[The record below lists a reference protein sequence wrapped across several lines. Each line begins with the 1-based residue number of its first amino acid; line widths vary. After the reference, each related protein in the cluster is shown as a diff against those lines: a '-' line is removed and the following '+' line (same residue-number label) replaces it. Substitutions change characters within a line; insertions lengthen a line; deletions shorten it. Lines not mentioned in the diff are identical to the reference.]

1 MNTTNPYENAFLDN
15 TLSINYTFNFISVTE
30 STLRRAEEAKTDIE
44 RMGIL
49 DRQTIK
55 GLKWSLEFVKSL
67 KTDVLTDKEL
77 KHAIRLTHFRGNEC
91 PEYV

>member
-1 MNTTNPYENAFLDN
+1 MNSINPYENAHLEN
-15 TLSINYTFNFISVTE
+15 ALSINYTFNFISVVE
-30 STLRRAEEAKTDIE
+30 STLRRAEAAKTDIE

-67 KTDVLTDKEL
+67 KKDVLTDKEL
-77 KHAIRLTHFRGNEC
+77 KHADRLTYFRGST
-91 PEYV
+91 PPQFI